1 VKQTLIGLIMVA
13 LTAVG
18 LYLLARNRYRC
29 PVCARPVKWKDINCP
44 HCGEDMKFQH
54 RTGPNTQPPK
64 RVSHLK
70 PLNPPVR
77 SRRNRG

>member
-1 VKQTLIGLIMVA
+1 L
-13 LTAVG
+13 
-18 LYLLARNRYRC
+18 
-29 PVCARPVKWKDINCP
+29 KDVNCP

-54 RTGPNTQPPK
+54 RTGPCTLPPK